1 MNASCLPECAERS
14 SAKHGQDQVPAESLT
29 VQAVRLAEG
38 LERDI
43 RKFLVASDQNLGDI
57 ELQIEQRSREFK
69 RAAAQEAAQQKADLT
84 PPVCPVCHQP
94 LSRVGAGH
102 RRSFDCEFG
111 TITIERSRGYC
122 KRCRKW
128 RYPADAVLGLEESA
142 GYSPRVQEMA
152 ALLASK
158 MPVGEASAVL
168 EHLTGVKLPRAT
180 LDREARRQGQRARK
194 VRRQEDEQARC
205 GRPKPVQGELVLEA
219 YQMIIQVD
227 AWNIRER
234 DQWGKTD
241 TMRKRGQEPER
252 WHWVYTGTCFR
263 LDQRGRTAGGRPVI
277 SERGFV
283 ATREGI
289 DGLREQLHAEA
300 LRRGLGQA
308 AGALVIG
315 DGAVWIWRLADDR
328 FKEARQR
335 LDFYH
340 AVQHLA
346 AVGRA
351 LYGEDK
357 ERLKGW
363 LRPLVQQL
371 KNQSAIKVVEQ
382 LEEILAGMP
391 AGACA
396 EAVQKEVNY
405 FQTHRD
411 RMDYRAGRRRGEP
424 IGSGAIE
431 STCRQSQCRFK
442 RPGQYWSRQGDEA
455 LLCLEN
461 FWRNGRWNLLF
472 PHNRRFDPFKN

>member
-1 MNASCLPECAERS
+1 LAV
-14 SAKHGQDQVPAESLT
+14 SAA
-29 VQAVRLAEG
+29 RLAEA
-38 LERDI
+38 LEQDVRD
-43 RKFLVASDQNLGDI
+43 FLTASDQNLGDI
-57 ELQIEQRSREFK
+57 EVQLEQESRELLRVAAEK
-69 RAAAQEAAQQKADLT
+69 AAQKKADLT
-84 PPVCPVCHQP
+84 PPNCPVCQKP
-94 LSRVGAGH
+94 LSQVAGDH
-102 RRSFDCEFG
+102 RRSFQCKFG
-111 TITIERSRGYC
+111 AIAIARSRGYC

-128 RYPADAVLGLEESA
+128 RFPADTALGLEETA

-158 MPVGEASAVL
+158 MPVSEASAVL

-180 LDREARRQGQRARK
+180 LDREARRQGERARK
-194 VRRQEDEQARC
+194 LRRQADEQAC
-205 GRPKPVQGELVLEA
+205 GARQKPVQGELVLEP
-219 YQMIIQVD
+219 YQMIIQLD

-234 DQWGKTD
+234 DDWGKTQGL
-241 TMRKRGQEPER
+241 RQRGQEPER

-263 LDQRGRTAGGRPVI
+263 LDHRGKTAGGRPVI

-308 AGALVIG
+308 AGVLVIG

-328 FKEARQR
+328 FKDARQR

-351 LYGEDK
+351 LFGEDQAK
-357 ERLKGW
+357 LKGW

-371 KNQSAIKVVEQ
+371 KNQSAIKVVAQ
-382 LEEILAGMP
+382 LEEILTEMP
-391 AGACA
+391 AGAAA

-405 FQTHRD
+405 FHEHQN

-431 STCRQSQCRFK
+431 STCRQTQCRFK

-455 LLCLEN
+455 LLCLET
-461 FWRNGRWNLLF
+461 FWRNGRWHLLF
-472 PHNRRFDPFKN
+472 PHNRRLDPSKN